1 MFETVRL
8 ITAVAAF
15 ALTSGSVQ
23 AKPQLKTVAPKTG
36 TLIVYRPGEYVGIV
50 RTYAFSI
57 DGGPRHHINAGRYM
71 RFELPAGDH
80 IVAHP
85 FDITLSFGSD
95 SQRVH
100 ISPGQTVYFQ
110 YVIHLM
116 MGMIFEVADDQ
127 TQAKETAAG
136 CRLQVN

>member
-1 MFETVRL
+1 M
-8 ITAVAAF
+8 
-15 ALTSGSVQ
+15 
-23 AKPQLKTVAPKTG
+23 
-36 TLIVYRPGEYVGIV
+36 
-50 RTYAFSI
+50 
-57 DGGPRHHINAGRYM
+57 
-71 RFELPAGDH
+71 
-80 IVAHP
+80 
-85 FDITLSFGSD
+85 
-95 SQRVH
+95 H